1 AWNSGDFIVPS
12 RDFESLGTAS
22 LYIMSEQRHADCGVG
37 APILAKCAFKI
48 PAIQRGAPRRE
59 ARTSMEAAAIA
70 IIVGLLTGWAVA
82 FVAGTVA
89 TGGTIPDFITGI
101 LGALLAEV
109 VYENAN
115 LPIRSSAFA
124 QVVFL
129 ACGALVLIGL
139 RRRY

>member
-1 AWNSGDFIVPS
+1 
-12 RDFESLGTAS
+12 
-22 LYIMSEQRHADCGVG
+22 
-37 APILAKCAFKI
+37 
-48 PAIQRGAPRRE
+48 
-59 ARTSMEAAAIA
+59 MEAAAIA

-139 RRRY
+139 RRRYVRL